1 MKKLLIDND
10 IFILL
15 SITETWDDWVNI
27 LGIEQEN
34 IYALP
39 SLRSML
45 KSGKKL
51 YRHIEL
57 LGDKRV
63 KMVQEKA
70 ESLKRLVLTG
80 E

>member
-45 KSGKKL
+45 KEGKKL
-51 YRHIEL
+51 
-57 LGDKRV
+57 
-63 KMVQEKA
+63 
-70 ESLKRLVLTG
+70 
-80 E
+80 